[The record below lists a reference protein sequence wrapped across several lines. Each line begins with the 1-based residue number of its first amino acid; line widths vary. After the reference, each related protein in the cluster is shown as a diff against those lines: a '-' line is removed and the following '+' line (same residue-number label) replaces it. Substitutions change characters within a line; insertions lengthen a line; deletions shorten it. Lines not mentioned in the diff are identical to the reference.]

1 MSQRGLW
8 EKPSSGLKNKMGVL
22 LKLREQIYHLF
33 IPLFFPF
40 FHSSSLSPPPTR
52 QHSCGGG
59 CDHKGTSRGWICEGG
74 GLPLQLEDLRSQ
86 ECGDTRLLLFILSS
100 STVGHRGSPNTKAFS
115 KVEELELQDL
125 GHNPEKERLRQPENA
140 EKRAKRKDFLK
151 ASP

>member
-1 MSQRGLW
+1 MVVAAIS
-8 EKPSSGLKNKMGVL
+8 
-22 LKLREQIYHLF
+22 
-33 IPLFFPF
+33 
-40 FHSSSLSPPPTR
+40 
-52 QHSCGGG
+52 
-59 CDHKGTSRGWICEGG
+59 KGTSRGRLCEGG

-86 ECGDTRLLLFILSS
+86 DTLLLLFILCSS
-100 STVGHRGSPNTKAFS
+100 MVGHGGSPNTKAFS

>member
-1 MSQRGLW
+1 MR
-8 EKPSSGLKNKMGVL
+8 
-22 LKLREQIYHLF
+22 
-33 IPLFFPF
+33 PLAW
-40 FHSSSLSPPPTR
+40 
-52 QHSCGGG
+52 QGG
-59 CDHKGTSRGWICEGG
+59 CGLDLGMKTLSKGCPGLRRGVRG
-74 GLPLQLEDLRSQ
+74 QLEDLRSQ